1 MQMTRTTEVMFVVG
15 MGQTKGIPDFFE
27 HGSLFFSPVE
37 FNFIKFI
44 KILINFN

>member
-1 MQMTRTTEVMFVVG
+1 MFVAG
-15 MGQTKGIPDFFE
+15 MGQTKGIP
-27 HGSLFFSPVE
+27 LFFSPVE